1 MQIPLGCHIY
11 THNRTIYCKHTL
23 VFVHAGPIARTV
35 SMSIHVGC
43 HIYRFWKTTDCKH
56 TLVFFSAMLVEQFL
70 RQCLLVVKF
79 THIKGQFIVKTR
91 WYFSRPIERTVS
103 ICQYLLVPIF
113 SPDPH
118 SWQNMTPYCKKLL
131 WSLELK
137 IDEPLHVC
145 SWWCSECE
153 MFFMGP
159 NYLHQFQNVNSEFQQ
174 QVAVEK
180 TLGGLLYLVQ
190 AANQKPSQAGD
201 CYIFFLCTDLFQLYK
216 YIYIY
221 GNNCCPFCKNRKNIG
236 HLQAKKTHFSSGSVC
251 VFRNSWKYIP
261 FDIGDAFS
269 MNKNMWKCIQCFT
282 GVDLVWLW

>member
-180 TLGGLLYLVQ
+180 TLGGLLPG
-190 AANQKPSQAGD
+190 AGSQPKTIAGRWLL
-201 CYIFFLCTDLFQLYK
+201 YIFFCTDLFQLYK

-221 GNNCCPFCKNRKNIG
+221 IWEQLLPFLQKQKKHWTSTSEKNTFFFWQR
-236 HLQAKKTHFSSGSVC
+236 LCFS
-251 VFRNSWKYIP
+251 K
-261 FDIGDAFS
+261 
-269 MNKNMWKCIQCFT
+269 
-282 GVDLVWLW
+282 